1 MLTPPKIAMGTSV
14 AASSSAIKLASP
26 AEVKKVLTIA
36 ALAIS
41 APEPPKIDMGTSVA
55 ASPVAPKFVAPA
67 VKYTANGIPYRVS
80 DNDGKTF
87 ALFSVPFARFDC
99 TTGICDRYVGMQ
111 MFDSPP
117 ATEPTDLPTL
127 MLDCMSL
134 LRHGK
139 EWAAR
144 PMFGPNGFYY
154 GRTPLEA
161 AQKAVAACKK

>member
-1 MLTPPKIAMGTSV
+1 MLAPIRATLAIAAPKPVALAAPSTLTAPKIEAP
-14 AASSSAIKLASP
+14 AIKTGNSGKTQQA
-26 AEVKKVLTIA
+26 V
-36 ALAIS
+36 
-41 APEPPKIDMGTSVA
+41 
-55 ASPVAPKFVAPA
+55 VAPKYVAPA
-67 VKYTANGIPYRVS
+67 VKYTANGIPYSVS

-99 TTGICDRYVGMQ
+99 ATGICDRYVGMQ

-117 ATEPTDLPTL
+117 ATEPTDLPTM

>member
-1 MLTPPKIAMGTSV
+1 MLAPIAPPVTITAQKLPEIKHLKAP
-14 AASSSAIKLASP
+14 SA
-26 AEVKKVLTIA
+26 T
-36 ALAIS
+36 
-41 APEPPKIDMGTSVA
+41 
-55 ASPVAPKFVAPA
+55 KFVAPA

-99 TTGICDRYVGMQ
+99 VTGLCDRYVGMR
-111 MFDSPP
+111 MYDTPP
-117 ATEPTDLPTL
+117 EVAPDDLATLL
-127 MLDCMSL
+127 LDCGSL

-154 GRTPLEA
+154 GSTPLEA